1 MMFQETN
8 LLRPAKVLFLTLT
21 VAFFTI
27 YLAPVSLLQAG
38 QSASPWQTGFHHKVR
53 LIAGSKEKLGDKD
66 GHLIGVQIQ
75 LEKGW
80 KTYWRFPGDAG
91 VPPQFD
97 WQESRNLKSTKIM
110 YPAPARFVDPYST
123 TIGYKDEIVFPVY
136 LEAKETGKPVNVR
149 VRMEFGVCQD
159 VCFFAEAK
167 MNLEVS
173 NAGLPNARNDIVLKD
188 YVSKVPKLISSSKT
202 SDLSAKLIRVDLK
215 GKDPYLLIEARYPE
229 TAEKKDLFVEG
240 PRDFYMPLP
249 KRLKP
254 AAGNVVQY
262 KVDLKDG
269 DDPKQLSGKRLT
281 YTLVS
286 SEGQVELSEVISV
299 Q

>member
-1 MMFQETN
+1 MMFPDNN
-8 LLRPAKVLFLTLT
+8 LNKAVKALFLT
-21 VAFFTI
+21 VFVNC
-27 YLAPVSLLQAG
+27 LALFLVPVSALQAG
-38 QSASPWQTGFHHKVR
+38 QTASPWQKGFHHKVR
-53 LIAGSKEKLGDKD
+53 LIAGSKDNLGDKD
-66 GHLIGVQIQ
+66 GHIIGVQIQ

-97 WQESRNLKSTKIM
+97 WQESRNVKSTKIM
-110 YPAPARFVDPYST
+110 YPAPARFVDAYST
-123 TIGYKDEIVFPVY
+123 TIGYKDEIVFPVHI
-136 LEAKETGKPVNVR
+136 EAMDASKPVKVS
-149 VRMEFGVCQD
+149 VRMEFGVCED

-167 MNLEVS
+167 MSLELS
-173 NAGLPNARNDIVLKD
+173 NNGAKNGRNDIVLRD
-188 YVSKVPKLISSSKT
+188 YISQVPKIVSPTQT
-202 SDLSAKLIRVDLK
+202 SDLSAKLVRVDLK
-215 GKDPYLLIEARYPE
+215 GEDPYLLIEARYPKGADK
-229 TAEKKDLFVEG
+229 TDLFIEG

-262 KVDLKDG
+262 KIDLKDG
-269 DDPKQLSGKRLT
+269 DDPKQLGGKRLT

-286 SEGQVELSEVISV
+286 SEGQVELSEVVNV